1 MQMMHRIGLSALA
14 MAVALSLAGCGDKKD
29 GTDKASQVAAKV
41 NSDEISVQQLNFELA
56 KLGNLKPEQAKQA
69 GNQVL
74 KSMVDQQLLVQK
86 AVADK
91 IDRDPQVVQSLEA
104 ARRQILA
111 QALVQKLTANL
122 AKPSDAEMADYYA
135 KNPALFAERRIYR
148 LQEINVQ
155 VTPTNIEA
163 VKAQLQQTK
172 NLGDFVNWLKAQN
185 IPARAGQS
193 TKSAEQLPLELLPR
207 LHQLKDGQAMTVA
220 VPGALNILVVAGSE
234 TQPLTQEQAKPMIER
249 YLGNAKKREAAEAE
263 LKKLKEKA
271 KIEYLGEY
279 AGAGKAEAGRSADAA
294 APAAAAPATAQ
305 PHPAGADASAT
316 EKGVSGLK

>member
-1 MQMMHRIGLSALA
+1 M
-14 MAVALSLAGCGDKKD
+14 ALSLAGCGDKKE
-29 GTDKASQVAAKV
+29 GKEQATQVAAKV
-41 NSDEISVQQLNFELA
+41 NSDEITVHQLNFELA
-56 KLGNLKPEQAKQA
+56 KLGNLSPDQAKLA
-69 GNQVL
+69 SNQVL

-91 IDRDPQVVQSLEA
+91 VDRDPQVVQSLEA

-111 QALVQKLTANL
+111 QALIQKLSANQV
-122 AKPSDAEMADYYA
+122 KPSDAEMADYYT

-155 VTPTNIEA
+155 VTPANIES

-172 NLGDFVNWLKAQN
+172 NLGDFVNWLKMQN

-207 LHQLKDGQAMTVA
+207 LSQLKDGQAMTFA
-220 VPGALNILVVAGSE
+220 VPGALNILVVAGSQA
-234 TQPLTQEQAKPMIER
+234 QPLTQEQAKPMIER

-263 LKKLKEKA
+263 LKALKEKA

-279 AGAGKAEAGRSADAA
+279 AQLGKAEAVT
-294 APAAAAPATAQ
+294 PAAASPAAAQ
-305 PHPAGADASAT
+305 PHPAGADAGAI